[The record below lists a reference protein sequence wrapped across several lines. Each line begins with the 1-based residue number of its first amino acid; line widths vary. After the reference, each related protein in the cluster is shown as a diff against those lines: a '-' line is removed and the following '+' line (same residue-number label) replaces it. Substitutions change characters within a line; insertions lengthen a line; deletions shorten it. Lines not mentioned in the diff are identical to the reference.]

1 MSKSFTFG
9 ELPEAPPAAIIDELK
24 GYEVAWISDSMELHL
39 MDSAIRPVWRGA
51 PRIVGPAV
59 TVTVPP
65 GDFLM
70 ISEALTTVRPGD
82 VLVID
87 ARGDTLRAVWGEYF
101 SGWAQGLGLAGVIID
116 GATRDVAEI
125 EALGF
130 PVFARGVTARKP
142 TMTGP
147 GEVNV
152 PVSCGGVC
160 VVPGDI
166 VVADPAGAIVLP
178 LRHLDRVLESLRAT
192 AERERSHHG
201 VQPGDREKYLE
212 FYAMG
217 FAPRV
222 AEVRGAQAMEGDE

>member
-1 MSKSFTFG
+1 MTKSFTFG
-9 ELPEAPPAAIIDELK
+9 ELPEAPPAAIIEELR
-24 GYEVAWISDSMELHL
+24 GYEVAWISDSIELHL
-39 MDSAIRPVWRGA
+39 MDSAIAAVWQGV
-51 PRIVGPAV
+51 PRVVGPAV

-101 SGWAQGLGLAGVIID
+101 SAWAQGLGLAGVVID
-116 GATRDVAEI
+116 GATRDVGDI

-130 PVFARGVTARKP
+130 PVFTRGTTSRKP

-152 PVSCGGVC
+152 PISCGGVC
-160 VVPGDI
+160 VIPGDI
-166 VVADPAGAIVLP
+166 VVADGEGAIVLP
-178 LRHLDRVLESLRAT
+178 LRNLDHVLASVRAT
-192 AERERSHHG
+192 AERERSHNG
-201 VQPGDREKYLE
+201 VQPGDRQAYLD
-212 FYAMG
+212 FYKMG
-217 FAPRV
+217 FAPKV
-222 AEVRGAQAMEGDE
+222 AEFREEGEK

>member
-1 MSKSFTFG
+1 MTSGFTYG
-9 ELPEAPPAAIIDELK
+9 ELPAPPPPAIVEELK
-24 GYEVAWISDSMELHL
+24 HYEVAWISDAMELHL
-39 MDSAIRPVWRGA
+39 MDSAIRAVWNGV
-51 PRIVGPAV
+51 PRVVGPAV

-70 ISEALTTVRPGD
+70 IAEALTTVRPGD

-101 SGWAQGLGLAGVIID
+101 SAWAQGLGLAGVVID
-116 GATRDVAEI
+116 GATRDVGEI
-125 EALGF
+125 AQLGF
-130 PVFARGVTARKP
+130 PVFTRGTTSRKP

-166 VVADPAGAIVLP
+166 VVADGEGVIVLP
-178 LRHLDRVLESLRAT
+178 LRNLDRVLASVRAT
-192 AERERSHHG
+192 AERERSHNG
-201 VQPGDREKYLE
+201 VQPGDREAYLG
-212 FYAMG
+212 FYRMG

-222 AEVRGAQAMEGDE
+222 AEVRGEGG

>member
-1 MSKSFTFG
+1 MTKSFTFG
-9 ELPEAPPAAIIDELK
+9 ELPEAPPAALIEELK

-39 MDSAIRPVWRGA
+39 MDSAISAVWKGV
-51 PRIVGPAV
+51 PRVVGPAV

-70 ISEALTTVRPGD
+70 IAEALTTVRPGD

-101 SGWAQGLGLAGVIID
+101 SAWAQGLGLAGVVID
-116 GATRDVAEI
+116 GATRDVGDI
-125 EALGF
+125 GALGF
-130 PVFARGVTARKP
+130 PVFTRGTTSRKP

-160 VVPGDI
+160 VIPGDI
-166 VVADPAGAIVLP
+166 VVADGEGVIVLP
-178 LRHLDRVLESLRAT
+178 LRNLDGILESVRAT
-192 AERERSHHG
+192 AERERSHNG
-201 VQPGDREKYLE
+201 VQPGDRKAYLD

-217 FAPRV
+217 FAPKV
-222 AEVRGAQAMEGDE
+222 AEIRGEGGK